1 MSSSISDAN
10 ATKINKMNKAFQN
23 ITGGTLM
30 QGFEDDID
38 ALEAQQVV
46 ASGSMLVY
54 ALHTNASVVT
64 IATGLGSIVG
74 FNLQAFKSGS
84 ATGEAYYVDSASGSL
99 KVMAISGCS
108 VLEDGLKMNWI
119 AW

>member
-23 ITGGTLM
+23 ITGGTFL
-30 QGFEDDID
+30 QGLEDR
-38 ALEAQQVV
+38 QVV

-74 FNLQAFKSGS
+74 FNLQTYLSGS
-84 ATGEAYYVDSASGSL
+84 LISEPRYVDSASGSL
-99 KVMAISGCS
+99 VVTAVSGCS
-108 VLEDGLKMNWI
+108 VLEVNQKMYWI